1 MTTETIESQ
10 VVHLESLYNAY
21 AQILDQA
28 KQQLETLEVT
38 TATVDKLAA
47 SLKDNSSFRSSV
59 TSAMMN
65 ELRQDLNHMDND
77 VWNQYATAPFL
88 RAIAAK
94 VVELAKPEIKEL
106 IVDLIDREVNS
117 SRLERKIQAKIL
129 ENDGIESALKIQK
142 AIADLV
148 KTDS

>member
-21 AQILDQA
+21 SQILDQA

-77 VWNQYATAPFL
+77 VWNCYATAPFL
-88 RAIAAK
+88 RTIATK
-94 VVELAKPEIKEL
+94 VVELAKPEIKDL
-106 IVDLIDREVNS
+106 IVNLINEVVDG
-117 SRLERKIQAKIL
+117 SRLERKIEAKIL
-129 ENDGIESALKIQK
+129 EHDGIESALKIQK

>member
-1 MTTETIESQ
+1 
-10 VVHLESLYNAY
+10 
-21 AQILDQA
+21 
-28 KQQLETLEVT
+28 
-38 TATVDKLAA
+38 
-47 SLKDNSSFRSSV
+47 
-59 TSAMMN
+59 MMN

>member
-38 TATVDKLAA
+38 TSTIDKLAE
-47 SLKDNSSFRSSV
+47 SLKENSSFRSSV
-59 TSAMMN
+59 TSTMMN

-88 RAIAAK
+88 RAIATK
-94 VVELAKPEIKEL
+94 VVELAKPEIKQL
-106 IVDLIDREVNS
+106 IVDLIDSEVNS
-117 SRLERKIQAKIL
+117 SRLERKIEAKIL
-129 ENDGIESALKIQK
+129 EHDGIESALKIQK
-142 AIADLV
+142 TIADLV